1 MHAHPLRER
10 VKAGE
15 ARGIS
20 ARLRASQFHDSGDFY
35 TSKAY
40 NFKMQYEFI
49 ESTLFTKM
57 VHDYLSDED
66 YAAFQQFLL
75 EHPEAGDVV
84 RGSGGV
90 RKVRW
95 ARAGAGKSGGVR
107 VCYYTRNQRGQ
118 ILLLVIYAKS
128 VRASIPGALL
138 KQIKE
143 VLDHDD

>member
-1 MHAHPLRER
+1 MPLRRAPHRPYPSSR
-10 VKAGE
+10 VG
-15 ARGIS
+15 
-20 ARLRASQFHDSGDFY
+20 LRY

-40 NFKMQYEFI
+40 NFQMRFEFI
-49 ESTLFTKM
+49 ESTLFSKM
-57 VHDYLSDED
+57 VYDYFDDED

-75 EHPEAGDVV
+75 EHPDAGDVV
-84 RGSGGV
+84 RDSGGV

-95 ARAGAGKSGGVR
+95 ARAGTGKSGGVR

-128 VRASIPGALL
+128 VRASIPGAVL

-143 VLDHDD
+143 VMDHAD